1 MIDQIVKHEYAG
13 ITVGQHISDGYI
25 NATAMASAHKV
36 RTGQRK
42 DVSDWLRTR
51 RTQEELDH
59 LKSVTGIP
67 VTELYQVFRG
77 GAPEDQGTWI
87 HPKLAIRF
95 GMWLSAEF
103 GYEIECW
110 VKEWS
115 APVISPAQDI
125 ELKKLEMQ
133 NEGYRLQ
140 LQLVQ
145 ARKEA
150 DRLEQLLI
158 EPSIDNPKLP
168 VEKAIPVDLPPISLR
183 TQINNIAQRPIAKI
197 RNRLLAQGT
206 DPRTASSEAAS
217 IIWRRINKEFVDRYH
232 FDLKARTRKGKKTR
246 LQVAEEAGK
255 LTELYT
261 LVVALYGSEGSV
273 SVEANPENS

>member
-1 MIDQIVKHEYAG
+1 MTDQILDHEYAG
-13 ITVGQHISDGYI
+13 VIVGQYVSDGYI
-25 NATAMASAHKV
+25 NATAMASAHKA

-42 DVSDWLRTR
+42 DVANWLQTK
-51 RTQEELDH
+51 RTQEELKH

-67 VTELYQVFRG
+67 VTELYQVFQG
-77 GAPEDQGTWI
+77 GASKDQGTWI
-87 HPKLAIRF
+87 HPKLAVRF

-110 VKEWS
+110 VKEWA
-115 APVISPAQDI
+115 APVIPPAQDI

-140 LQLVQ
+140 LQLAH

-150 DRLEQLLI
+150 DKLDRLLI
-158 EPSIDNPKLP
+158 EPSIDNDKLP
-168 VEKAIPVDLPPISLR
+168 VEEAIPVDLPSISLR
-183 TQINNIAQRPIAKI
+183 TQINNIAQRPITKI
-197 RNRLLAQGT
+197 RNRLLAQGIA
-206 DPRTASSEAAS
+206 PPAASTEAAS

-246 LQVAEEAGK
+246 LQVAEDAGK

-261 LVVALYGSEGSV
+261 LVVALYGSEDKSFNEV
-273 SVEANPENS
+273 VPENS